1 MFAKYVS
8 FETIHRAA
16 FNYWEPSLKID
27 KNGRNFTVY
36 HTKYPVQPEPNIVV
50 IEAVDDHEEFYLRAF
65 LGKHSGECETE
76 IEAQPFFDEL
86 RKSISPEYRV
96 KGRDLEKRILKLLDE
111 VDQGRFSN

>member
-8 FETIHRAA
+8 FETIHRAT
-16 FNYWEPSLKID
+16 FNYWEPSLRID

-50 IEAVDDHEEFYLRAF
+50 IEAVDDREELYLRAF
-65 LGKHSGECETE
+65 LGKCSGECETE
-76 IEAQPFFDEL
+76 SEAQPFFDEL